1 MTRPSLLFA
10 AALLAVAASGCGG
23 GGSGRAAPA
32 ATASTTAPT
41 TSTTTSTSTS
51 TSTTPGTPA
60 LDVAALVAGYE
71 ARRAAYLAHS
81 ATGGG
86 HYAQLARLELGL
98 PIDRRSLDELVDF
111 IASRRDTA
119 DFGATALVR
128 LLYLHGANPALPQDW
143 RDRAERTLLGW
154 RYWLDQPGRDG
165 MVFWSE
171 NHVIMFA
178 AAEYLVGARHPQE
191 VFTNAGLTG
200 AEHARRGRARVERWL
215 DERLRFGF
223 SEWCS
228 PVYYPHDVAPLLNL
242 IDFAPH
248 PEVAAR
254 AAMVL
259 DLLLLDLARLTQQGS
274 FGVTA
279 GRAYAQHKLSGRG
292 QSIGD
297 LIEVLFGTRGG
308 FQRVGSTAATQFAT
322 SRAYRPPHV
331 LLAIGRDEARPR
343 RVERARAGLR
353 FGEGPAEG
361 IGFTS
366 LDDGVFWWAQGG
378 YMAPEA
384 IGLSRRMIEA
394 WGLWDH
400 PAFSPLRPLRH
411 APEPLLV
418 GLSQALGPASRGSML
433 GGANIYAFKTPDA
446 MLSSVVHYAPGRVGF
461 QQHAWQA
468 TLDQDALVFTTAPGN
483 LGHDGPTHWTGSASL
498 PQISQWEGVAL
509 ILYDPPPGVR
519 AVFAEETHAMFPRAG
534 FDEVV
539 ERAGWVF
546 GRKGQGYVALYSAQ
560 PAYWRAYGPDVG
572 RELVAP
578 GARNAWLCQV
588 GREADDGPFDAF
600 VDAVAR
606 ARVDV
611 QGLAHGDLTV
621 EFDAPGVGHLR
632 MRWGERAT
640 LDGRALHVDDFPRLD
655 GPYARQAW
663 GERRLEV
670 RHAGLSLTH
679 DHRTG
684 VRAGEGL

>member
-1 MTRPSLLFA
+1 MTRPTLLLGVLGAGLLALAACGCGRGARAQSSPA
-10 AALLAVAASGCGG
+10 AATTTIAAPVTS
-23 GGSGRAAPA
+23 AAPA
-32 ATASTTAPT
+32 V
-41 TSTTTSTSTS
+41 
-51 TSTTPGTPA
+51 
-60 LDVAALVAGYE
+60 DVAAYE
-71 ARRAAYLAHS
+71 ARRRDYLARS

-86 HYAQLARLELGL
+86 HHAQLARLELGL
-98 PIDRRSLDELVDF
+98 PIDRRPLDDMLDF
-111 IASRRDTA
+111 IDSRRDTA
-119 DFGATALVR
+119 DFRATALLR
-128 LLYLHGANPALPQDW
+128 LLLLHGANPALPQDW
-143 RDRAERTLLGW
+143 LDRARRTLLGW

-178 AAEYLVGARHPQE
+178 AAEYLAGARHPQE

-200 AEHARRGRARVERWL
+200 AAHARLGRARVERWL

-242 IDFAPH
+242 IDFAPDAD
-248 PEVAAR
+248 VR
-254 AAMVL
+254 TKAAMVL
-259 DLLLLDLARLTQQGS
+259 DLLLLDLARLTHRGS

-279 GRAYAQHKLSGRG
+279 GRAYEQHKLSGRG

-308 FQRVGSTAATQFAT
+308 FQHAGSTAATSFVT

-331 LLAIGRDEARPR
+331 LLAIGQDGGPPR
-343 RVERARAGLR
+343 RVERARVGLR
-353 FGEGPAEG
+353 FDQAAAEG
-361 IGFTS
+361 IGFSS

-378 YMAPEA
+378 YMAPEV

-400 PAFSPLRPLRH
+400 PAFAPLRPLRH

-418 GLSQALGPASRGSML
+418 GLSDALGPASRGSML

-468 TLDQDALVFTTAPGN
+468 TLDLDAAVFTTAPGN
-483 LGHDGPTHWTGSASL
+483 LGHDGPTRWTGSASL
-498 PQISQWEGVAL
+498 PQVSQHEGVAL
-509 ILYDPPPGVR
+509 ILYDPPLGQRLLFPQ
-519 AVFAEETHAMFPRAG
+519 ETHALFPRAA

-560 PAYWRAYGPDVG
+560 PTYWRASGPDAG

-588 GREADDGPFDAF
+588 GREAEDGPFAAF

-611 QGLAHGDLTV
+611 QGLAAGDLAL
-621 EFDAPGVGHLR
+621 EYDAPGVGSLR
-632 MRWGERAT
+632 MRWGARAT
-640 LDGRALHVDDFPRLD
+640 LDGRPLHVDDFPRLD

-663 GERRLEV
+663 GARRLEV
-670 RHAGLSLTH
+670 RHAGLGLVH
-679 DHRTG
+679 DHHAL